1 MEELAVVPLRTRAP
15 PVVLADLP
23 LLAANVNGVD
33 RSQNPRDIGFDDR
46 VGSAAPA
53 GRCSTIAIATL
64 DILVSIAKCLL
75 HARKAAVVMVN
86 V

>member
-1 MEELAVVPLRTRAP
+1 MATLVKLNSNVASKAVIT
-15 PVVLADLP
+15 VVI
-23 LLAANVNGVD
+23 VD
-33 RSQNPRDIGFDDR
+33 MG
-46 VGSAAPA
+46 
-53 GRCSTIAIATL
+53 IAIVTL